1 MSIFTFWQFQ
11 FENLRNEASA
21 AIMPH
26 WMWTVCQHGSVDLRK
41 EEEEAI
47 GTFEGRCSSSP
58 RKKKPFAYGACT
70 LEFREEPLEFREEQ
84 FAR

>member
-1 MSIFTFWQFQ
+1 M
-11 FENLRNEASA
+11 A
-21 AIMPH
+21 H

-47 GTFEGRCSSSP
+47 GTLEGRCSSSP
-58 RKKKPFAYGACT
+58 CREKPFAYGDFT
-70 LEFREEPLEFREEQ
+70 LEFREEPLEFKEER